1 MQKESNSC
9 LVHQGKDEVCLC
21 PLEGIIDIISKK
33 WALQIV
39 ATLGNHGILRYK
51 EIMNHLK
58 GKNRGISP
66 RTLTDRL
73 KDLKNRGLIKRTAFM
88 EIPPRV
94 EYSLTSRGQELKQA
108 MIPLMNWAVS
118 ASEGMSS
125 NLESHDGQD

>member
-9 LVHQGKDEVCLC
+9 IVQEGKDEVCLC
-21 PLEGIIDIISKK
+21 PLEGIIEVISRK
-33 WALQIV
+33 WTLQIV
-39 ATLGNHGILRYK
+39 ATLGNHGTLRYN
-51 EIMNHLK
+51 ELMNHLR
-58 GKNRGISP
+58 GKHGGISP

-73 KDLKNRGLIKRTAFM
+73 KDLEGHGLISREAFM

-94 EYSLTSRGQELKQA
+94 EYSLTPRGQELKQV

-125 NLESHDGQD
+125 APTR